1 MNIGNTIRNLVQY
14 LTEGFAR
21 VFSPNP
27 DKSPEVGVQ
36 PYKGETYKPTKSEKQ
51 AKGGACQVSAFWVLK

>member
-36 PYKGETYKPTKSEKQ
+36 PYKGETYKPTKSEK
-51 AKGGACQVSAFWVLK
+51 

>member
-1 MNIGNTIRNLVQY
+1 MLQLTKKWQGDNMNIGNTIRNLVQY

-36 PYKGETYKPTKSEKQ
+36 PYKGETYKPTKSEK
-51 AKGGACQVSAFWVLK
+51 